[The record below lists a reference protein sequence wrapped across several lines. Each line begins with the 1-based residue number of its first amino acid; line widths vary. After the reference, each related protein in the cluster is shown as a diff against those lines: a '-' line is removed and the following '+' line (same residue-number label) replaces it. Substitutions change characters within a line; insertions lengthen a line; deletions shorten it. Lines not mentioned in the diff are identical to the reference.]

1 MTKSITKTLRE
12 AELALAYAADA
23 LEAPIGSHMREVMHD
38 LRGAADTTLRLLG
51 TLEHLVER
59 HAALRNSP
67 SWNWLDEMHQE
78 DARWQIAN
86 AKGELK

>member
-1 MTKSITKTLRE
+1 MSDSVTETMRE
-12 AELALAYAADA
+12 AVVSLEYAADA
-23 LEAPIGSHMREVMHD
+23 LEAPAGSHMREVMHD
-38 LRGAADTTLRLLG
+38 LRRAADTTLRILA

-59 HAALRNSP
+59 HGALRDSP
-67 SWNWLDEMHQE
+67 SWDVRDEILQD

>member
-1 MTKSITKTLRE
+1 MKPLIIKEEVQYE
-12 AELALAYAADA
+12 AALAHVAT
-23 LEAPIGSHMREVMHD
+23 LMEAPAGSHMREVMHD
-38 LRGAADTTLRLLG
+38 LRRAADTTLRILA

-59 HAALRNSP
+59 HGAFRDSP
-67 SWNWLDEMHQE
+67 SWDGRDEILQD

>member
-1 MTKSITKTLRE
+1 MTKGIVETLV
-12 AELALAYAADA
+12 AAAGSLAYAADA
-23 LEAPIGSHMREVMHD
+23 LEAPAGSHMREVMHD
-38 LRGAADTTLRLLG
+38 LRRAADTTLRLLG

-67 SWNWLDEMHQE
+67 SWDWLDEMHQE